1 MCEVID
7 LTIEPTIIESITP
20 IVSRVR
26 LASEVNSEKDSEVPL
41 AKRLRMDDEKKEDDE
56 REIEEVREIVEVIEP
71 ETCESELVCDNVTTR
86 KETKSDSQR
95 AFEEAKEGG
104 SSDSDDSDD
113 SNDSDD
119 ES

>member
-56 REIEEVREIVEVIEP
+56 REIDEVIEP